1 MHKKKRMGEMKGD
14 SRMKCRSHMKR
25 ALFYVSVALAAAG
38 CVPGETVVTV
48 TAADVEC
55 AMTGGVARAE
65 VVMVLTNSVPAIDP
79 KKLPERVLK
88 DLKSS
93 ATKSPVDVMLEVL
106 EPMEESFA
114 RSMPPGDTIK
124 MFVQPDGTNVL
135 LRTYIRQTA
144 YFSSDTNKLAAC
156 HYRNLRLH
164 IDEKGRLDFFVDESF
179 KELRSLFAM
188 WMGIAF
194 DRVLER
200 NLVEDCGIGYFLFDL
215 VLDDPFRVKTRKVR
229 ITGEGAS
236 RFRVDGTRILH
247 TDALIKPTL
256 STK

>member
-1 MHKKKRMGEMKGD
+1 MVIDDCRKRLPFVKKVLLY
-14 SRMKCRSHMKR
+14 S
-25 ALFYVSVALAAAG
+25 ALALVVAG

-65 VVMVLTNSVPAIDP
+65 VVMVLTNSVPAIDL
-79 KKLPERVLK
+79 KKLPEHVSK
-88 DLKSS
+88 GFKFS
-93 ATKSPVDVMLEVL
+93 ATNSLVDVMLEVL

-124 MFVQPDGTNVL
+124 ISVQPDGTNVL
-135 LRTYIRQTA
+135 LCTHIRQTA

-164 IDEKGRLDFFVDESF
+164 IDENGKLDFFTDKSF

-188 WMGIAF
+188 WMGATF
-194 DRVLER
+194 DCVLGR

-236 RFRVDGTRILH
+236 RFRVEGTRILH
-247 TDALIKPTL
+247 TDAQIKPTL

>member
-1 MHKKKRMGEMKGD
+1 MIIDNRRKCQSLVKK
-14 SRMKCRSHMKR
+14 
-25 ALFYVSVALAAAG
+25 ALFYVAIALAAAG

-65 VVMVLTNSVPAIDP
+65 VVMVLTNSVPAIDL
-79 KKLPERVLK
+79 KKLPEHVSK
-88 DLKSS
+88 GFKFS
-93 ATKSPVDVMLEVL
+93 ATNSLVDVMLEVL
-106 EPMEESFA
+106 ESMEESFA

-124 MFVQPDGTNVL
+124 ISVQPDGTNVL
-135 LRTYIRQTA
+135 LCTHIRQTA

-156 HYRNLRLH
+156 HYRKLRLH
-164 IDEKGRLDFFVDESF
+164 IDEKGKLDFFTDESF

-194 DRVLER
+194 DCVLGR

-215 VLDDPFRVKTRKVR
+215 VLDDPFRVKTRRVR

-236 RFRVDGTRILH
+236 KFKVDGTKILRA
-247 TDALIKPTL
+247 DAQIKPTL
-256 STK
+256 STKL